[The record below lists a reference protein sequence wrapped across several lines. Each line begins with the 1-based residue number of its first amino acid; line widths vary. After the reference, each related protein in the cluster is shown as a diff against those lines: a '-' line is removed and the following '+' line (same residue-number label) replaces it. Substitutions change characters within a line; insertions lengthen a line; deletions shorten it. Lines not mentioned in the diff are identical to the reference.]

1 MQAPPPAQHKSAVER
16 GQREPADD
24 IGAEI
29 EYRLRRALNDK
40 TLWRSVADHQY
51 ELRLVSGRLTICFKC
66 LARVRIVCGIARD
79 SQIRG
84 ILPTVQ
90 SFQGSGF
97 SVELPDDATD
107 ATAYCFVFPDS
118 GEYSP
123 NLTIRSERSPDD
135 LDLKTYVNE
144 QTQALETS
152 VENFVVV
159 NEISNKHGFWT
170 YIISI
175 IEWGPE
181 ESRIRQK
188 RTFMHVPGE
197 IPRLFTLTGTD
208 LASNF
213 EKSEVIFNQVIKSF
227 KPNDIQAI

>member
-1 MQAPPPAQHKSAVER
+1 MSDGLTR
-16 GQREPADD
+16 GKR
-24 IGAEI
+24 
-29 EYRLRRALNDK
+29 
-40 TLWRSVADHQY
+40 
-51 ELRLVSGRLTICFKC
+51 
-66 LARVRIVCGIARD
+66 
-79 SQIRG
+79 
-84 ILPTVQ
+84 PTVQ

-107 ATAYCFVFPDS
+107 ATSYCFVFPDA
-118 GEYSP
+118 GKFSP
-123 NLTIRSERSPDD
+123 NLTIRSEQSPDD
-135 LDLKTYVNE
+135 LDLKAYVDE

-213 EKSEVIFNQVIKSF
+213 ENSEVVFNQVIKSF
-227 KPNDIQAI
+227 TPNDIPAI